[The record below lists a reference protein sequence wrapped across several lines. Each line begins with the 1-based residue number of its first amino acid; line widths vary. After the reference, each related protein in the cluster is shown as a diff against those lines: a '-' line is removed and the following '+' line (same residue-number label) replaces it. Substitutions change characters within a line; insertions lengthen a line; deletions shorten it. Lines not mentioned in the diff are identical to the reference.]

1 MAEEKLNNLEVNS
14 SLGHYRIVKAIG
26 AGGMGEVYL
35 AEDKNLGRKVAI
47 KLLPSGLTKNSA
59 HLHRFEQE
67 ARVASSLNH
76 PNILTIHEIG
86 SQGGKQFIVMEFV
99 EGETLRARLAK
110 QRIKLLES
118 LEVSI
123 QVASALAA
131 AHEAGI
137 VHRDIKPDNI
147 MLRADG
153 YVKVL
158 DFGIAKL
165 IEQPVTDSED
175 STLIR
180 TNPGTI
186 IGTVNYMSP
195 EQARGLTVDAR
206 TDIWSLGVV
215 LYEMLSEKE
224 AFSGATPSDKIV
236 SILEREP
243 PLLADRPPEIL
254 SALAPIVSKALSK
267 KVQERYQTAKDFLT
281 DLKEISQELAFR
293 AKLEDSGQTRTKS
306 SETVLTGSRE
316 AAVKTSEMSEENPA
330 IVSAS
335 TRLSS
340 ETQRRRRS
348 RKKAIDSLAVLP
360 FVNAGND
367 PNTEYL
373 SDGISE
379 SVINSLSQLPQLRV
393 MAWNTVQRYKNIDF
407 DPLKIGNDLDIR
419 AVVAG
424 RVFQLGERLVV
435 KTELIDAVDGS
446 QLWGEQ
452 YSRNPSDIF
461 EVQEEISRE
470 ISEKLRLKL
479 SSNEKKKLV
488 KRYTDNAEAYQLY
501 LKGRYHW
508 NKRSREG
515 LKSCIAFFQQAIE
528 KDPNYA
534 LAYTG
539 LADAFGILSFYA
551 ALSPMDAMPKARAAA
566 MRALEIDKDLAEA
579 HSSLAFVKALFDWDW
594 AGAEKH
600 YRRAVKLNPA
610 YATAHHWYGLVHLTP
625 LGRFDE
631 ATKEIKRA
639 QETDPLSL
647 PVNAAM
653 GIHLYF
659 RGEFEASIEQSQKV
673 LTLEPNFWVAHY
685 VLGWAYEQKGDCAQA
700 IQSFEK
706 AKSINNAPLLT
717 AALGHCYAASEQHEK
732 AQSTIEELKTIS
744 REQYVSPTGIARIY
758 TALGEKE
765 AALEWLEKACED
777 HSTELVWLKIDS
789 NFDPLRSE
797 ERFKNIL
804 RRINFTP

>member
-1 MAEEKLNNLEVNS
+1 MDFETETKLGRYEIRN
-14 SLGHYRIVKAIG
+14 KIG

-35 AEDKNLGRKVAI
+35 AEDKNLGRRVAI
-47 KLLPSGLTKNSA
+47 KLLPSDLTKNSA

-67 ARVASSLNH
+67 ARIASSLNH

-86 SQGGKQFIVMEFV
+86 SKGGKRFIVMEFV
-99 EGETLRARLAK
+99 EGETLRKRLAE
-110 QRIKLLES
+110 RRMKLLEA
-118 LEVSI
+118 LEVAM

-147 MLRADG
+147 MLRQDG

-165 IEQPVTDSED
+165 IEQPVTNSED
-175 STLIR
+175 STLIS

-215 LYEMLSEKE
+215 LYEMLAEKE
-224 AFSGATPSDKIV
+224 AFAGATPSDKLV

-243 PLLADRPPEIL
+243 PPLAGHAPEIL
-254 SALAPIVSKALSK
+254 AALTPIISKALSK
-267 KVQERYQTAKDFLT
+267 NVEERYQTAKDFLS
-281 DLKEISQELAFR
+281 DLKEISQELTFR
-293 AKLEDSGQTRTKS
+293 AKLENSGQTITR
-306 SETVLTGSRE
+306 SENAILTGSGK
-316 AAVKTSEMSEENPA
+316 AATKTSELSGENPA
-330 IVSAS
+330 IISSSA
-335 TRLSS
+335 TPSS
-340 ETQRRRRS
+340 QTQRKRRS

-367 PNTEYL
+367 PNAEYL

-393 MAWNTVQRYKNIDF
+393 MAWNTVQRYKNADF
-407 DPLKIGNDLDIR
+407 DPLKIGTELDIR

-424 RVFQLGERLVV
+424 RVFQLGDRLIV

-452 YSRNPSDIF
+452 YSRNHSDIF

-479 SSNEKKKLV
+479 SGNEKKKLV

-501 LKGRYHW
+501 LKGRYQW

-551 ALSPMDAMPKARAAA
+551 ALSPTDAMPKAKAAA
-566 MRALEIDKDLAEA
+566 MRALEIDDTLAEA
-579 HSSLAFVKALFDWDW
+579 HASLAFVKALFDWDW
-594 AGAEKH
+594 TGAEKH
-600 YRRAVKLNPA
+600 YKRAVKLNPA
-610 YATAHHWYGLVHLTP
+610 YATAHHWYGLVYLTP
-625 LGRFDE
+625 LARFDE
-631 ATKEIKRA
+631 AAKEIKRA

-653 GIHLYF
+653 GVHLYF
-659 RGEFEASIEQSQKV
+659 RGDYSASIEQSRKV
-673 LTLEPNFWVAHY
+673 LALEPNFWVAHY
-685 VLGWAYEQKGDCAQA
+685 ALGWAYEQKRDYAQA
-700 IQSFEK
+700 IESFEK
-706 AKSINNAPLLT
+706 AKSINDAPLLT
-717 AALGHCYAASEQHEK
+717 AALGHCYAMNGQHKE
-732 AQSTIEELKTIS
+732 ARSTIDELKTIS
-744 REQYVSPTGIARIY
+744 LQQYVSPTGIARIC
-758 TALGEKE
+758 TALDEKDM
-765 AALEWLEKACED
+765 ALEWLEKACED
-777 HSTELVWLKIDS
+777 HTTELIWLKIDS
-789 NFDPLRSE
+789 NFDKLRSE

-804 RRINFTP
+804 RRINFAP

>member
-1 MAEEKLNNLEVNS
+1 MIEAGTHFGRYEIK
-14 SLGHYRIVKAIG
+14 SLLG

-47 KLLPSGLTKNSA
+47 KLLPSDLTKNSA

-67 ARVASSLNH
+67 ARIASSLNH

-86 SQGGKQFIVMEFV
+86 SRGGKRFIVMEFV
-99 EGETLRARLAK
+99 EGETLRKRLAT
-110 QRIKLLES
+110 RRMKLLET
-118 LEVSI
+118 LDVAM

-147 MLRADG
+147 MLRADA

-165 IEQPVTDSED
+165 IEQPVTSSED
-175 STLIR
+175 STLIS

-195 EQARGLTVDAR
+195 EQARGLAVDAR

-224 AFSGATPSDKIV
+224 AFSGATPSDKLV

-243 PLLADRPPEIL
+243 PPLEERAPEIL
-254 SALAPIVSKALSK
+254 AALTPIVSKALSK
-267 KVQERYQTAKDFLT
+267 NAEKRYQTARDFLS
-281 DLKEISQELAFR
+281 DLKEISQELVFK

-306 SETVLTGSRE
+306 SETILTGSSQ
-316 AAVKTSEMSEENPA
+316 AATKTSELSEENPA
-330 IVSAS
+330 VVSSSGIPS
-335 TRLSS
+335 TQ
-340 ETQRRRRS
+340 TQRKRRS

-367 PNTEYL
+367 PNAEYL

-379 SVINSLSQLPQLRV
+379 SIINSLSQLPQLRV
-393 MAWNTVQRYKNIDF
+393 MSWNTVRRYKSADF
-407 DPLKIGNDLDIR
+407 DPLKIGTDLDIR
-419 AVVAG
+419 AIVAG
-424 RVFQLGERLVV
+424 RVFQLGDRLVV

-452 YSRNPSDIF
+452 YSRNHSDIF

-479 SSNEKKKLV
+479 SGNEKKKLV
-488 KRYTDNAEAYQLY
+488 RRYTENAEAYQLY

-508 NKRSREG
+508 NKRTREG
-515 LKSCIAFFQQAIE
+515 LKNCIAFFQKAIE

-551 ALSPMDAMPKARAAA
+551 ALPPTDAMPKARAAA

-579 HSSLAFVKALFDWDW
+579 HSSLAFVKALYDWDW

-600 YRRAVKLNPA
+600 YRRAIKLNPA
-610 YATAHHWYGLVHLTP
+610 YATAHHWYGLVYLTP
-625 LGRFDE
+625 LARFDE
-631 ATKEIKRA
+631 AAKEIKRA

-659 RGEFEASIEQSQKV
+659 RGEYDASIEQSRKA
-673 LTLEPNFWVAHY
+673 LSLEPNFWVAHY
-685 VLGWAYEQKGDCAQA
+685 VLGWAYERKGDCAQA
-700 IQSFEK
+700 IESFEK
-706 AKSINNAPLLT
+706 AKSINDAPLLT
-717 AALGHCYAASEQHEK
+717 AAIGHCYALSGQRDEARN
-732 AQSTIEELKTIS
+732 AIEELKTIS
-744 REQYVSPTGIARIY
+744 LQQYVSPTGIARIC
-758 TALGEKE
+758 TALGEKDM
-765 AALEWLEKACED
+765 ALEWLEKACED
-777 HSTELVWLKIDS
+777 HSTELIWLKIDS
-789 NFDPLRSE
+789 
-797 ERFKNIL
+797 
-804 RRINFTP
+804 